1 MPITIVDSQV
11 HIWGENTPERPWP
24 KQDAENLAQRARAFQ
39 LADLQAEMRAA
50 GVDRAVIVPPTW
62 EGLRNDLALDAAR
75 RHPDRFVVM
84 GRIAVQDPKAPD
96 DFASWKQHPEIKG
109 LRLGFHTTALKPLL
123 TEGKADWVFAAA
135 EKAQMPAMVL
145 IPGDMAAF
153 RAIAERHPG
162 LKLIVDHMG
171 IPRGGKGDAAFTHID
186 DLCALARLPNVS
198 VKLTSA
204 PSYALDPYPHRGLH
218 PYLRRLYDAF
228 GPRRLYWGSDLTRM
242 PCSYA
247 LCVRMFTEELRW
259 LTGEDLEW
267 IMGRAICELIG
278 WPLRAQTGA

>member
-39 LADLQAEMRAA
+39 LPDLQAEMRAA

-75 RHPDRFVVM
+75 RYPDSFVVM
-84 GRIAVQDPKAPD
+84 GRLAVQDPKAPD
-96 DFASWKQHPEIKG
+96 DFASWQRHPQIKG
-109 LRLGFHTTALKPLL
+109 VRLGFHTTALKPLL
-123 TEGKADWVFAAA
+123 TEGKADWLFAAA
-135 EKAQMPAMVL
+135 EKARLPAMVL
-145 IPGDMAAF
+145 IPRDMAAF
-153 RAIAERHPG
+153 RRIAEQHPG
-162 LKLIVDHMG
+162 LELIVDHMG
-171 IPRGGKGDAAFTHID
+171 IPRGGKGEAAFVHID
-186 DLCALARLPNVS
+186 ELCGLARFPNVS

-218 PYLRRLYDAF
+218 PYLRRLYDSF
-228 GPRRLYWGSDLTRM
+228 GPKRLYWGSDLTRM

-247 LCVRMFTEELRW
+247 LCVRMFTEEMRW
-259 LTGEDLEW
+259 LSGEDLEW
-267 IMGRAICELIG
+267 IMGRAICELLR
-278 WPLRAQTGA
+278 WPLST